1 MWSGVVTALTMI
13 LIVVPASPAALWVTL
28 FLTGLPLSV
37 CMAACATMLSISV
50 SAEEQGSAL
59 GNNQALQVFAE
70 SVSGLI
76 GGLIAALFIKASL
89 VAMAGFVLVGAAL
102 LLVSLTPINRS
113 AKTMS

>member
-1 MWSGVVTALTMI
+1 MKLLVALI
-13 LIVVPASPAALWVTL
+13 SSP
-28 FLTGLPLSV
+28 
-37 CMAACATMLSISV
+37 
-50 SAEEQGSAL
+50 
-59 GNNQALQVFAE
+59 
-70 SVSGLI
+70 LI